1 MPVKSSLTKIRQ
13 SVSYLFFKDIFI
25 SLINDYEPMRKT
37 FRGFYIYAID
47 GDQLTMPR
55 SKDLLKEGYKGYP
68 CKDNME
74 THFLRMYLSH
84 AYDVLSGV
92 TKSLCYSPVLN
103 EIAHAIQMV
112 ASFERNSI
120 TLYDR
125 LYLSTDIIK
134 AHMQANNFFIA
145 RCKGGSTFSN
155 IMSLMNG
162 PGWYSRMVIEGVEV
176 HLYKYR
182 NPKTKEI
189 SILATNLPHGTF
201 SKKDMV
207 ALYSRRWE
215 VETTFR
221 DFTSTMK
228 MEQWHSNSYNG
239 ILQELYTHF
248 WLFNYTKIQMV
259 LSESEKDSEEL
270 VKKYYTK
277 SNFKLILSFIMESL
291 PSLVRGLYQQFW
303 GQIRILMKRTRE
315 RRKHFKRKYPRTL
328 KKAQSSFKNNSL
340 VSRVNLSGA

>member
-1 MPVKSSLTKIRQ
+1 
-13 SVSYLFFKDIFI
+13 
-25 SLINDYEPMRKT
+25 
-37 FRGFYIYAID
+37 
-47 GDQLTMPR
+47 
-55 SKDLLKEGYKGYP
+55 
-68 CKDNME
+68 ME

-84 AYDVLSGV
+84 TYDVLSGV
-92 TKSLCYSPVLN
+92 TKSFCYSPALN
-103 EIAHAIQMV
+103 EIANAIQMV
-112 ASFERNSI
+112 PSFEKNSI

-134 AHMQANNFFIA
+134 THLQSDNFFIA
-145 RCKGGSTFSN
+145 RCKGGGTFSI

-182 NPKTKEI
+182 NSKTKEV

-207 ALYSRRWE
+207 SLYSRRWE

-228 MEQWHSNSYNG
+228 MEQWHSNNYNG
-239 ILQELYTHF
+239 ILQELYAHF

-259 LSESEKDSEEL
+259 LSEPEKSSEEL
-270 VKKYYTK
+270 VRREYSK
-277 SNFKLILSFIMESL
+277 SNFKLILSFVVESMPRL
-291 PSLVRGLYQQFW
+291 IKGLYQQFC
-303 GQIRILMKRTRE
+303 GQVQMLMKRTRQ
-315 RRKHFKRKYPRTL
+315 RRKHFKRQYPRTI
-328 KKAQSSFKNNSL
+328 KKAQSPFKSSSL
-340 VSRVNLSGA
+340 VSRVKSSMA